1 MAYFDAA
8 SETAIGVIFPA
19 LAIASLVVRAY
30 SWKRYSPGIEIDDI
44 LVIPAF
50 LLTTATGVAMVVGA
64 QKHIIGGHSLPEITA
79 AEQHSLGKFEWA
91 YWMVGIVTIG
101 FVKLTILFF
110 FRRIFK
116 GRSSRTAFDYANW
129 TLIILVIL
137 WVFAFLFAI
146 AFWCGRYPTR
156 AWASLWSLRHECVDT
171 FALLAACAIFSW
183 VMDLAILIEPLLV
196 IQTLNMSH
204 RRKLQASLVFLCS
217 ILAVVAGLLR
227 MITLIQIKIQGTTHA
242 NTRVLATLFPTAD
255 QEGIVSLILF
265 WTYIEIGVGFAIA
278 CLIPCARLLDTIFLE
293 PILSTLRLLSSAVSL
308 SKWTRGSRS
317 TKEREL
323 ARSQTS
329 WSLNDGRNQ
338 YKSSSQGIEDE
349 VELVTVMNRV

>member
-1 MAYFDAA
+1 MAYFDAG
-8 SETAIGVIFPA
+8 SETAIGVIFPV
-19 LAIASLVVRAY
+19 LAIASLIARAY

-50 LLTTATGVAMVVGA
+50 LLTIATGIAMVVGA

-79 AEQHSLGKFEWA
+79 AEQHALGKFEIV
-91 YWMVGIVTIG
+91 YWMVGTVTIG
-101 FVKLTILFF
+101 FVKLTILFL

-137 WVFAFLFAI
+137 WVVAFLFAL
-146 AFWCGRYPTR
+146 AFSCGRYLSR

-196 IQTLNMSH
+196 IQTLNMNH

-217 ILAVVAGLLR
+217 ILAPENDYFDSDQNPRDFALDHESSCY
-227 MITLIQIKIQGTTHA
+227 TL
-242 NTRVLATLFPTAD
+242 P
-255 QEGIVSLILF
+255 
-265 WTYIEIGVGFAIA
+265 IGRPGGYE
-278 CLIPCARLLDTIFLE
+278 PPLE
-293 PILSTLRLLSSAVSL
+293 
-308 SKWTRGSRS
+308 
-317 TKEREL
+317 
-323 ARSQTS
+323 
-329 WSLNDGRNQ
+329 
-338 YKSSSQGIEDE
+338 
-349 VELVTVMNRV
+349 